1 MGNRWGGRTM
11 TRRVGRR
18 AVVGT
23 GNPMRTGRYSIW
35 ALAAACCA
43 CAIVCF
49 SCSPGGGRDSIG
61 VSSFHHDG
69 NTWRFEVAIL
79 GRRVSGERSGQVL
92 FAVFYH
98 SSLTMREYGVDLDT
112 RQSWVK
118 LKGSSERPLRIVAR
132 PGQHFWVKPKVWS
145 RSFPKDCHRRCIG
158 FSVRRACRPTFLM
171 TRAPS
176 TMRRQFSSVR
186 MHTMR
191 QATPPVGQPRV
202 RNSHVQYAVNRLR
215 FSAGDRLA

>member
-132 PGQHFWVKPKVWS
+132 PGQHFWVNAKGVVQVFSKGLPSEVYRVLSEKGLPS
-145 RSFPKDCHRRCIG
+145 NILDDARSFDDAKA
-158 FSVRRACRPTFLM
+158 VLLRAYAHYASGDSTSWPASRP
-171 TRAPS
+171 
-176 TMRRQFSSVR
+176 
-186 MHTMR
+186 
-191 QATPPVGQPRV
+191 
-202 RNSHVQYAVNRLR
+202 
-215 FSAGDRLA
+215 